1 MNAKAALKRGV
12 RQLAGRL
19 APALLRLPREPSLL
33 ILMYHRVLPAHGAE
47 AAREEPGMWVAPETL
62 RMHGQVLR
70 EFFEPVHL
78 DAWLQSAARGER
90 LPRRAVALTFDDGW
104 RDNYDF
110 AFPILQE
117 LALPATIFLV
127 SQRIGRGS
135 DFWANRLGA
144 LLERHFAA
152 PGTVRFAGVL
162 AETVAAISAPLPGA
176 GFAEAKT
183 RAIDACKALSDA
195 EMERLVTLSEQSGPP
210 PPVGER
216 KLLNREEILR
226 LRDSGLVRFGSHTR
240 HHPRLQE
247 GLDEK
252 LLHEELEGSRRELEV
267 LLGCPVPLFCYPMGE
282 ASAAADALV
291 RRYYDGAMTTCGGM
305 NVAASDRWRLRRVGV
320 HEDIS
325 HTRPLFLARLVQG
338 LFAGHA

>member
-78 DAWLQSAARGER
+78 DAWLQSAARGAR

-104 RDNYDF
+104 RDNFDF
-110 AFPILQE
+110 AFPVLKE
-117 LALPATIFLV
+117 LDLPATIFLV
-127 SQRIGRGS
+127 SQRIGGGYDS
-135 DFWANRLGA
+135 WPNRLGA
-144 LLERHFAA
+144 
-152 PGTVRFAGVL
+152 
-162 AETVAAISAPLPGA
+162 
-176 GFAEAKT
+176 
-183 RAIDACKALSDA
+183 
-195 EMERLVTLSEQSGPP
+195 LVTLSEQSGPP
-210 PPVGER
+210 PSVGER
-216 KLLNREEILR
+216 RFLSREEILR

-247 GLDEK
+247 GLDEI
-252 LLHEELEGSRRELEV
+252 LLHEELAGSRRELET
-267 LLGCPVPLFCYPMGE
+267 LLACPVPLFCYPSGV

-291 RRYYDGAMTTCGGM
+291 RRYYDGALTIRDGM

-320 HEDIS
+320 HEDVS
-325 HTRPLFLARLVQG
+325 HTRPLFLARLAQG
-338 LFAGHA
+338 LLAGHA